1 MRFFNKISY
10 STPESV
16 ELDFLLAG
24 IGSRAYALF
33 IDYSILMGVWT
44 AFALL
49 WATFSIGLMSYIT
62 EGNTDISGA
71 PVWLLAIYILLNFIL
86 WGGYFI
92 LFETLWQGQT
102 PGKRVAKIRV
112 VQDDGRPIRLA
123 QAALRSLL
131 RTIDDTFF
139 IGVFFILF
147 QKREKRI
154 GDLVAGTIVIQEIQS
169 DRKAPSLAIS
179 PEAQQ
184 LAAKL
189 PAMADMSQ
197 LIPDDYAVVREYLTR
212 RTKMATKARN
222 DKSLELA
229 RQLRLLIKLE
239 EIPTGTTSDQFLEA
253 VYVAYQEFSGDR
265 SG

>member
-33 IDYSILMGVWT
+33 IDYSILTGVWT
-44 AFALL
+44 VFALL

-62 EGNTDISGA
+62 EGNVDSSGA
-71 PVWLLAIYILLNFIL
+71 PAWLLAIYVLINFVL
-86 WGGYFI
+86 WSGYFI

-112 VQDDGRPIRLA
+112 VQDDGRPMRLA
-123 QAALRSLL
+123 QATLRSLL
-131 RTIDDTFF
+131 RTIDDTLF

-154 GDLVAGTIVIQEIQS
+154 GDLVAGTIVIQTETG
-169 DRKAPSLAIS
+169 DRKSADFSIS
-179 PEAQQ
+179 PEAKQ
-184 LAAKL
+184 LATQL
-189 PAMADMSQ
+189 PDMADLSQ

-212 RTKMATKARN
+212 RRKMSTKARN

-229 RQLRLLIKLE
+229 RQLRTLVKLE
-239 EIPTGTTSDQFLEA
+239 EIPKGTTSDQFLEA
-253 VYVAYQEFSGDR
+253 VYVAYQDSSGER
-265 SG
+265 